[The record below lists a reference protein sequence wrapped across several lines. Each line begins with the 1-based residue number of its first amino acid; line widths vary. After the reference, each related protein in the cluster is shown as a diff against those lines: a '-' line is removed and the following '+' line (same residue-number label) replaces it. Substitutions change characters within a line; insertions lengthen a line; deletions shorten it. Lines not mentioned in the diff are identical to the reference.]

1 MKYTPRSKGGTF
13 ISYAVVQCL
22 SLLYS
27 FSKKSQN
34 PGSVHYQ
41 FVQIF
46 DEHLKCLIYL
56 GYWRTKHW
64 KYLVF
69 EEDAERHK
77 FGGNRVW
84 KAEEVRKNFVNPKI
98 EIEVFSYIICSL
110 DFKNISCTLFL
121 LHMKTM
127 NGVVSSYILLL
138 ALHHLFHF
146 IACVSFLSI
155 FFFFLSFFV
164 SSITCWSIEVSL
176 AILKRKQWS
185 CF

>member
-1 MKYTPRSKGGTF
+1 MCIVDLYKFLIKRLKAF
-13 ISYAVVQCL
+13 NL
-22 SLLYS
+22 FRLLQNETLKA
-27 FSKKSQN
+27 FS
-34 PGSVHYQ
+34 
-41 FVQIF
+41 I
-46 DEHLKCLIYL
+46 
-56 GYWRTKHW
+56 R
-64 KYLVF
+64 
-69 EEDAERHK
+69 ERHK
-77 FGGNRVW
+77 RRNKFGETKVC
-84 KAEEVRKNFVNPKI
+84 KAEEVRKYFVNPKT

-164 SSITCWSIEVSL
+164 SSVTC
-176 AILKRKQWS
+176 
-185 CF
+185 

>member
-1 MKYTPRSKGGTF
+1 MHCR
-13 ISYAVVQCL
+13 
-22 SLLYS
+22 
-27 FSKKSQN
+27 
-34 PGSVHYQ
+34 

-46 DEHLKCLIYL
+46 DKYLKRLICL
-56 GYWRTKHW
+56 GYWRTRHW
-64 KYLVF
+64 KYLLS
-69 EEDAERHK
+69 EKEAKEGK
-77 FGGNRVW
+77 FGGTKVCI
-84 KAEEVRKNFVNPKI
+84 AEEVRKYFVNLKI
-98 EIEVFSYIICSL
+98 VSEVFSYIICSL
-110 DFKNISCTLFL
+110 DFKNTSCTLFL

-127 NGVVSSYILLL
+127 NGVVSWYILLL

-164 SSITCWSIEVSL
+164 SSITCWGIEVSL